1 MGDADGRTVVMCVDY
16 SPTRAEVHE
25 VEDVAEFFSQRRP
38 AWSRVRW
45 IHVAGLQEPGAVQ
58 RLAEK
63 YELHPLTMEDVLSGS
78 QRPKVDAFGG
88 GESGMNARLFVTT
101 RALEIQDGRLR
112 SEQISIFLGHNT
124 VLSFEE
130 GPTSQWHQ
138 VRQRL
143 MTEGSHLRTADAS
156 YLVYAMLDTV
166 VDGVFPILDHFDG
179 DLEELETAVV
189 EHPEP
194 TVLTAI
200 QDLKRQLALLR
211 SSVWP
216 MREVV
221 AALRRDPHECMSET
235 TKVYLSDLYDNIVQV
250 IEIIE
255 TYRERASDLTES
267 YRSAVSFRTNE
278 VMKVL
283 TVIGTIFIP
292 LTFFAGVY
300 GMNFRHFP
308 ELELAW
314 AYPAFWVISLV
325 LAGLMVVFFRRRG
338 WF

>member
-1 MGDADGRTVVMCVDY
+1 MGEVDVGTAVICVDF
-16 SPTRAEVHE
+16 SPGRAEVRE
-25 VEDVAEFFSQRRP
+25 VEDVTELIGQHRP
-38 AWSRVRW
+38 EWSRVRW
-45 IHVAGLQEPGAVQ
+45 IHMAGLQDLAVVQ
-58 RLAEK
+58 AIAEK
-63 YELHPLTMEDVLSGS
+63 YELHPLSMEDLLSGS
-78 QRPKVDAFGG
+78 QRPKIDAFGG
-88 GESGMNARLFVTT
+88 GESGMNARLFITT
-101 RALEIQDGRLR
+101 RALEIRDGRLR
-112 SEQISIFLGHNT
+112 SEQISIFLGHST

-130 GPTSQWHQ
+130 GPASQWGPL
-138 VRQRL
+138 RQRL
-143 MTEGSHLRTADAS
+143 TADGSQLRTADAS
-156 YLVYAMLDTV
+156 YLVYSLLDAV
-166 VDGVFPILDHFDG
+166 VDGVFPILEHFDG
-179 DLEELETAVV
+179 DLEDLETAVL
-189 EHPEP
+189 EHADP

-235 TKVYLSDLYDNIVQV
+235 TKVYLGDLYDHIVQV

-283 TVIGTIFIP
+283 TIIGTIFIP

-300 GMNFRHFP
+300 GMNFRHLP
-308 ELELAW
+308 ELDLAW

-325 LAGLMVVFFRRRG
+325 VAAVMVAFFRRRG
-338 WF
+338 WL